1 MNMPV
6 VGLYG
11 VPVVEASGA
20 EWADRLDV
28 QSDPVAAVAAHR
40 AMNSLA
46 YVAGALNA
54 LQQGSALS
62 PAEREELLS
71 RAKTHTGVISAL
83 LYDLVLGLPLGAS
96 AVADHDPLRQAEQR
110 FGVRAGS

>member
-1 MNMPV
+1 M
-6 VGLYG
+6 G
-11 VPVVEASGA
+11 VSEADSP
-20 EWADRLDV
+20 DRLGGPG
-28 QSDPVAAVAAHR
+28 DPLAAVAAHR

-54 LQQGSALS
+54 LQQESAVS
-62 PAEREELLS
+62 AAEREELLT
-71 RAKTHTGVISAL
+71 RAMTHTGVIGAL

-96 AVADHDPLRQAEQR
+96 AVADPAPLRQAEQR